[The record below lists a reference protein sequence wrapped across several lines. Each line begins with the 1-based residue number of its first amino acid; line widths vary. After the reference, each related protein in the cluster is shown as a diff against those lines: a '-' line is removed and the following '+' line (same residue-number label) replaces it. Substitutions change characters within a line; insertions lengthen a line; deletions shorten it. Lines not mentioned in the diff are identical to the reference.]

1 MSTGEA
7 LLILIILA
15 LILFVL
21 YYLLKG
27 SSGRVVVT
35 RPIESRIDAYLDQRF
50 EDMVREWSLTT
61 KSKLNRFERKEIPRL
76 ETNEAHV
83 IELKKFGTDMT
94 LTLDN
99 LEERINV
106 LEKELVVEKKGSGK
120 EKSRGKGD
128 TK

>member
-1 MSTGEA
+1 
-7 LLILIILA
+7 
-15 LILFVL
+15 
-21 YYLLKG
+21 
-27 SSGRVVVT
+27 
-35 RPIESRIDAYLDQRF
+35 
-50 EDMVREWSLTT
+50 
-61 KSKLNRFERKEIPRL
+61 
-76 ETNEAHV
+76 V

-120 EKSRGKGD
+120 EKNRGKGD